1 MLATDGV
8 FNNLL
13 ATLAAQSGWEW
24 LAAGLGILYVILA
37 AKESIW
43 CWPAAFIST
52 AIYTWL
58 FWSGL
63 LPMQALLNA
72 YYLIMAVYG
81 FIIWRGHKPRTA
93 NSPLP
98 QASVTSLQSPPAQ
111 TNLVISTRS
120 WPFHVAFVCVG
131 VLLSVG
137 IGGYLATFENVRLPY
152 LDATVTVFS
161 VMNTVLMARKVLEN
175 WLYWII
181 IDSAAIALYWQTGY
195 YVTIVMFSV
204 YLALAVYGY
213 LHWKNLYKKHSKT
226 N

>member
-1 MLATDGV
+1 MLAVDGFFTQIV
-8 FNNLL
+8 N
-13 ATLAAQSGWEW
+13 TLAAQSGWEW

-72 YYLIMAVYG
+72 YYMIMAVYG
-81 FIIWRGHKPRTA
+81 FTIWRSTQTGKLAGKLASKPET
-93 NSPLP
+93 PLR
-98 QASVTSLQSPPAQ
+98 
-111 TNLVISTRS
+111 IHTRS
-120 WPFHVAFVCVG
+120 IRFHLVFMSTGVALT
-131 VLLSVG
+131 LLT
-137 IGGYLATFENVRLPY
+137 GGYLSTFEALRLPY
-152 LDATVTVFS
+152 LDAAVTVFS

-175 WLYWII
+175 WLYWIV

-195 YVTIVMFSV
+195 YVTIIMFSV
-204 YLALAVYGY
+204 YLGLAVYGY
-213 LHWKNLYKKHSKT
+213 FNWQTLKRSEKPA
-226 N
+226 